1 MWQGIKMALLVVVLG
16 VVNGFLNP
24 AYSQQAVFSM
34 REDSC
39 TVKKVLD
46 TIEKNS
52 EYIFFY
58 LDDAVDLSR
67 KVSIHV
73 KNVSVETILSHI
85 FLDTG
90 NSFHVFDR
98 QIVIT
103 KERKGE
109 AVLGEENALTTLVVH
124 GSVSDSYGPI
134 AGANVV
140 IKGKPRGTA
149 TDMNGRFMLSR
160 LDVGD
165 TLVVSFVGYDTEEV
179 RISDNR
185 PMHFIL
191 RETTEELEE
200 VVVIGY
206 GKLGLRELT
215 SAHSTIRSGN
225 LISGVTASPLQSIT
239 GKISNLNIVSL
250 NGADPNSAI
259 SLQLRGVNSIN
270 AGQGPLIVVDGIPGG
285 NISDIQ
291 REDIVAIDVLKDAS
305 AAAIYGTRG
314 SGGVIL
320 ITTREAESGK
330 AKLSYSSDLAI
341 ETIRRKAD
349 VLSAEEFVGK
359 GLGQDL
365 GARVNWFDQVVRTLP
380 FTNRHVITL
389 TGGSKNI
396 KTYVS
401 LFYKKSNGI
410 AIESGRKEVG
420 GRLNLLYSLFEDR
433 LCFSGRASYSNSWA
447 DNVSNSMFMMAM
459 KLNPTIPVYDA
470 NNPTGYNVLTGG
482 WEEWNPVADVKLKE
496 DKTKY
501 KNLMASLTTRLKLA
515 KGLDT
520 ELMLGIKSNDQ
531 QDTDWQS
538 ARHKESIDNHVRG
551 SARLQMEEWQD
562 LSLDWLFN
570 YALDTDKHR
579 LKAVVG
585 YSFQEFNHDGFW
597 TENKDFPVDGVK
609 WWDLSS
615 GLFLGEGRASMD
627 SYKDPRSRLI
637 AFLARGNYSYND
649 KYLLGLSARYEGIS
663 KLAPENRWGLFP
675 AVSVGWRIS
684 GEEFMKDISWLNDL
698 KVRFG
703 YGRTGNA
710 DFPTGISQ
718 RLYGMSGWWLENGQW
733 FSTSGLTRNVNRDL
747 RWEKK
752 DEYNWGLD
760 VSLFNNRFSG
770 KVDVYKRE
778 VRDLIYDISVSQPP
792 NIYDKTTSNTGSL
805 RNTGFEIELNG
816 KLVQNRN
823 WSYFSSIKISH
834 NRTLLR
840 SLSGSRTYWDLK
852 ALDIP
857 GLPGTAMRLEEGKE
871 IGRFYLWK
879 YAGIDDAGDWLLYD
893 KEGAMIPAKK
903 KSQDDK
909 QFIGCAIPKV
919 ILAWENVF
927 TYRNF
932 DFNLFFRSWI
942 GHDIYNIINMCYG
955 IPNVINQNVLY
966 DAYRKNS
973 HIKGEK
979 ELCDYWLEDGTF
991 LKLDALTLGYTWRHP
1006 FSQRVLQNI
1015 RLSMTARNLFCL
1027 TGYSGLDPEVNI
1039 NGIEPGFEERNVYP
1053 SVRSFTFGLQFN
1065 F

>member
-1 MWQGIKMALLVVVLG
+1 MYQEVKSIFLVIVLG
-16 VVNGFLNP
+16 FANIFFNP
-24 AYSQQAVFSM
+24 VYSQQFAFSIQK
-34 REDSC
+34 DSC
-39 TVKKVLD
+39 TVKEVLN

-52 EYIFFY
+52 QFIFFY
-58 LDDAVDLSR
+58 LDDAVNLSR
-67 KVSIHV
+67 KVSIQV
-73 KNVSVETILSHI
+73 ENVPVETILTHL
-85 FLDTG
+85 FKGTG
-90 NSFHVFDR
+90 TSFHIFDR
-98 QIVIT
+98 QIVIAKART
-103 KERKGE
+103 
-109 AVLGEENALTTLVVH
+109 ENDAFESSNSLKTLTIL

-134 AGANVV
+134 AGANVI
-140 IKGKPRGTA
+140 IKGKHRGTA
-149 TDMNGRFMLSR
+149 TDKNGRFMLSKIEH
-160 LDVGD
+160 GD
-165 TLVVSFVGYDTEEV
+165 TLVASFVGYNTEE
-179 RISDNR
+179 IQINDNR
-185 PMHFIL
+185 PTHFIL
-191 RETTEELEE
+191 HETMEKLEE

-206 GKLGLRELT
+206 GKLGLREIT
-215 SAHSTIRSGN
+215 SAHSTIRNGD
-225 LISGVTASPLQSIT
+225 LISGATASPLQTIT
-239 GKISNLNIVSL
+239 GKISNLNVVSL
-250 NGADPNSAI
+250 NGADPNTDI

-291 REDIVAIDVLKDAS
+291 REDIEAIDVLKDAS

-330 AKLSYSSDLAI
+330 VKLSYNSDLSI

-349 VLSAEEFVGK
+349 VLSSDEFVKK

-365 GARVNWFDQVVRTLP
+365 GAKVNWFEQVVRTRP
-380 FTNRHVITL
+380 FTNRHTITL

-396 KTYVS
+396 KTYAS
-401 LFYKKSNGI
+401 LFYKKANGI

-420 GRLNLLYSLFEDR
+420 GRLNLIYSLFEDR
-433 LCFSGRASYSNSWA
+433 LRFSGRASYSNIWA

-459 KLNPTIPVYDA
+459 KLNPTIPVYDT

-501 KNLMASLTTRLKLA
+501 KNLMASLTTRLKIA

-538 ARHKESIDNHVRG
+538 ALHKGSIDNHVRG
-551 SARLQMEEWQD
+551 SARLQVEEWQD

-570 YALDTDKHR
+570 YALDINKHR
-579 LKAVVG
+579 LRAVFG

-597 TENKDFPVDGVK
+597 AENKDFPVDGVK
-609 WWDLSS
+609 WWDLGS

-637 AFLARGNYSYND
+637 AFLLRGNYSYKD
-649 KYLLGLSARYEGIS
+649 KYLLGISARYEGIS
-663 KLAPENRWGLFP
+663 KLAPKNRWGLFP

-684 GEEFMKDISWLNDL
+684 GEDFMKDTFWLSDL

-710 DFPTGISQ
+710 DFPTGIPQ

-733 FSTSGLTRNVNRDL
+733 LSTSGQVRNVNKNL

-752 DEYNWGLD
+752 DEYNWGIDFSFLE
-760 VSLFNNRFSG
+760 NRFSG
-770 KVDVYKRE
+770 KVDVYRRE

-792 NIYDKTTSNTGSL
+792 NIYDKTTTNTGSL
-805 RNTGFEIELNG
+805 QNTGFEIELNG
-816 KLVQNRN
+816 NLVHNRN
-823 WSYFSSIKISH
+823 WNYFSSIKISH

-852 ALDIP
+852 AIDIP
-857 GLPGTAMRLEEGKE
+857 GLPGTAMRLEEGKD
-871 IGRFYLWK
+871 IGCFYLWK
-879 YAGIDDAGDWLLYD
+879 YAGIDDMGNWLLYN
-893 KEGAMIPAKK
+893 KEGKVIPAKE
-903 KSQDDK
+903 KSQEDK

-919 ILAWENVF
+919 IWAWENVF

-932 DFNLFFRSWI
+932 DLSLFFRSWI

-955 IPNVINQNVLY
+955 IPNMINQNVLQE
-966 DAYRKNS
+966 AYQKNS

-991 LKLDALTLGYTWRHP
+991 LKLDALTLGYTWRYP
-1006 FSQRVLQNI
+1006 FSHRIPQSI
-1015 RLSMTARNLFCL
+1015 RLSLTARNLFCV

-1039 NGIEPGFEERNVYP
+1039 NGIEPGFEERDVYP